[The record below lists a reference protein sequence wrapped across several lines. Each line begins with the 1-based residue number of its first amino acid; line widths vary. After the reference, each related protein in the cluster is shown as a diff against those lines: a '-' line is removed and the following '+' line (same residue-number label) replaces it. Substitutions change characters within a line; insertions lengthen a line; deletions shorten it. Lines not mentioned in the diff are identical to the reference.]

1 MKKIIIALISCM
13 VLSFIPTTLYA
24 KKKIYVQSN
33 TSSYPSG
40 PRRGTVWEFFTVDV
54 DQDSCELFITFTD
67 EVSDLVLTLTGNGV
81 TYEEDELDA
90 VSGQTVIYCLENY
103 DIGDYELT
111 VEVDGSIVDLFTITI
126 EE

>member
-13 VLSFIPTTLYA
+13 VLSLVPSTSYA
-24 KKKIYVQSN
+24 KKKIYIECP
-33 TSSYPSG
+33 TSSNPSG
-40 PRRGTVWEFFTVDV
+40 PRRGTVWDFLTVDV
-54 DQDSCELFITFTD
+54 NQDSCELYITFTD
-67 EVSDLVLTLTGNGV
+67 DVSDLVLTLTGNGV

-90 VSGQTVIYCLENY
+90 VLGQTVIYGLENY

-111 VEVDGSIVDLFTITI
+111 IEVDGSVVVLYTITI

>member
-40 PRRGTVWEFFTVDV
+40 PRRGTVWEFFTIDV
-54 DQDSCELFITFTD
+54 DHRYWPICFLW
-67 EVSDLVLTLTGNGV
+67 VLWM
-81 TYEEDELDA
+81 
-90 VSGQTVIYCLENY
+90 VIWHWWL
-103 DIGDYELT
+103 L
-111 VEVDGSIVDLFTITI
+111 
-126 EE
+126 